1 MSTQKTDLSKILSVS
16 GYPGL
21 YSYLA
26 QSRTG
31 AIAQSLSN
39 GTRVNFPANGKM
51 TTLEDIAIYT
61 DEGEMKLREVF
72 AKLKAVLGA
81 NDAPTAKDDQ
91 KVIVALFE
99 KAVPDYDRDRFYVSH
114 MKKVVSWYNELKKY
128 ASLDF
133 VDPDEEAKKAEDK
146 K

>member
-1 MSTQKTDLSKILSVS
+1 MSKEKTDLSKILSVS

-21 YSYLA
+21 YNFLA
-26 QSRTG
+26 HSRTG

-39 GTRVNFPANGKM
+39 GSRVNFPASGKM

-72 AKLKAVLGA
+72 CKLKAVLG
-81 NDAPTAKDDQ
+81 NEDAPGAKDDQ
-91 KVIVALFE
+91 NKIVALFE
-99 KAVPDYDRDRFYVSH
+99 KAVPGYDHDRFYVSH

-133 VDPDEEAKKAEDK
+133 VNPDEETEETEKK
-146 K
+146 